1 MGSVIITFS
10 ISNKKISKPNQRV
23 KSQMPLTQ
31 DSQTTF
37 KPNLTCICLSARAR
51 NIMSNPNEIPC
62 TTNLEKKST
71 KKVISL
77 HLKDFLSLAIT
88 QNGEKLFQQLL

>member
-37 KPNLTCICLSARAR
+37 KPNLTCICLSPRAR
-51 NIMSNPNEIPC
+51 YVMPNPDETPCKCFGPTLGYQSSEFMILAFHDNPLEPKIMKCEDP
-62 TTNLEKKST
+62 L
-71 KKVISL
+71 
-77 HLKDFLSLAIT
+77 
-88 QNGEKLFQQLL
+88 